1 MLLSLSDTKYDQGH
15 AIIYLPHE
23 SPSGVAFVE
32 HSFSPITTMAAA
44 YFPSL
49 QGGKLG
55 ARKTRFP
62 ITLPSVRPTRPVQAV
77 RPLYPYQFL
86 DWR

>member
-1 MLLSLSDTKYDQGH
+1 MTKDRSSFISHTNLLVV
-15 AIIYLPHE
+15 LPLLNT
-23 SPSGVAFVE
+23 
-32 HSFSPITTMAAA
+32 FSPITTMAAA